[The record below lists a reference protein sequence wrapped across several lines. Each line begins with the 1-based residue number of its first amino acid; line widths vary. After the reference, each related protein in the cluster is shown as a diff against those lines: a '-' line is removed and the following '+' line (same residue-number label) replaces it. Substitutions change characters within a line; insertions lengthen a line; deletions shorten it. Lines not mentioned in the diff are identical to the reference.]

1 MRDQNDTSVG
11 KKIFI
16 YFEGKKLELIKKKA
30 RPKTAVIVPAVILE
44 NSGKKKPK
52 IIAVCNKKLFY
63 SKAPYGGHGVKLVAA
78 DPHIITEEEFIS
90 LEKATEDEMMQ
101 FCKTVGFNYKKFRT
115 AYEKIC
121 PRPKQKTKS
130 EK

>member
-1 MRDQNDTSVG
+1 MKDQNDTSVG

-30 RPKTAVIVPAVILE
+30 RPKEAIIEPAYILE
-44 NSGKKKPK
+44 NYGKKKPK
-52 IIAVCNKKLFY
+52 IIAVCTKKLFY
-63 SKAPYGGHGVKLVAA
+63 SDAPYGGHGVIIAAA
-78 DPHIITEEEFIS
+78 DPCIITEEEF
-90 LEKATEDEMMQ
+90 EAFKTFNEDEMLQ
-101 FCKTVGFNYKKFRT
+101 YCKINGFSYKKFRA
-115 AYEKIC
+115 AYEIIC